1 MPKVRKTKRIQM
13 SKRLL
18 STKDSRL
25 TSVRE
30 ANEAKI
36 APKPV
41 KNVAAPAAAMWF
53 AHNEHLGPPYYVI
66 LDTNAINFA
75 IKNKLDIVR
84 GLMDCL
90 LAKVIPCVT
99 TCVIAELEKLGP
111 KFRVALRLAKDP
123 RFRRIRTEGDY
134 ADDNIVK
141 LVTESKC
148 YIVAT
153 CDKDLQRRI
162 RKIPGVPI
170 ISIKSRRF
178 TVERMPEAIGAPR

>member
-1 MPKVRKTKRIQM
+1 VLRAISRPK
-13 SKRLL
+13 
-18 STKDSRL
+18 
-25 TSVRE
+25 
-30 ANEAKI
+30 
-36 APKPV
+36 
-41 KNVAAPAAAMWF
+41 PAAAARRPGVLRF
-53 AHNEHLGPPYYVI
+53 RALPR
-66 LDTNAINFA
+66 LARS

-123 RFRRIRTEGDY
+123 RFRRLRTEGTY
-134 ADDNIVK
+134 ADDNIVQ
-141 LVTESKC
+141 LVTDSKC
-148 YIVAT
+148 FIVAT

-170 ISIKSRRF
+170 VSIKGRRF

>member
-1 MPKVRKTKRIQM
+1 MLRLPESRDAACVVLRPEMPGQAR
-13 SKRLL
+13 
-18 STKDSRL
+18 
-25 TSVRE
+25 
-30 ANEAKI
+30 N
-36 APKPV
+36 
-41 KNVAAPAAAMWF
+41 APAAR
-53 AHNEHLGPPYYVI
+53 PPPPT
-66 LDTNAINFA
+66 LPCR